1 MSKRNNIIF
10 KGLHVIAYIIFV
22 GLCIEAG
29 AVLVNLVFS
38 LIKPEVIANL
48 YQKLDL
54 MDMYVQSQPTF
65 FGMFGFI
72 LSIAV
77 LKAYL
82 FYEVIV
88 LLHKLDLE
96 KPFNA
101 FVSAQ
106 ITKISYTTLSIGL
119 LSYVA
124 KQIAEKLVDD
134 GFNMDALQDFWLDS
148 QAFILMAAVIYVIA
162 TLFARGVAMQAE
174 NELTI

>member
-1 MSKRNNIIF
+1 MS
-10 KGLHVIAYIIFV
+10 L
-22 GLCIEAG
+22 
-29 AVLVNLVFS
+29 
-38 LIKPEVIANL
+38 
-48 YQKLDL
+48 
-54 MDMYVQSQPTF
+54 
-65 FGMFGFI
+65 I

-96 KPFNA
+96 KPFSA
-101 FVSAQ
+101 FVSGQ
-106 ITKISYTTLSIGL
+106 ITKISSTTLSIGL

-134 GFNMDALQDFWLDS
+134 GFNMDALQDFWVDS

-162 TLFARGVAMQAE
+162 TLFARGVAIQAE